1 MESKIKRQSLFY
13 GLAAILLASF
23 LTAAILNIDLT
34 QLDYTPGASP
44 ISALPSQ
51 LLSTFQSG
59 EELRN
64 FLTIN
69 SKTQGPFWIYGAED
83 ARFIGTQ
90 GMALSDS
97 AIEASAVS
105 SYSTTNI
112 QVAGVDEADIVK
124 VDDRGYMYVVSG
136 SVVHILKAYPPAQAE
151 IVSRIAFGDLYPIG
165 IFVQGNK
172 LAVLGSDYTFPK
184 IYDRY

>member
-34 QLDYTPGASP
+34 QLDYMPGASP
-44 ISALPSQ
+44 ISAPPSQ

-83 ARFIGTQ
+83 ARFISTK

-112 QVAGVDEADIVK
+112 QVAGVDEIDV
-124 VDDRGYMYVVSG
+124 
-136 SVVHILKAYPPAQAE
+136 
-151 IVSRIAFGDLYPIG
+151 
-165 IFVQGNK
+165 
-172 LAVLGSDYTFPK
+172 
-184 IYDRY
+184 